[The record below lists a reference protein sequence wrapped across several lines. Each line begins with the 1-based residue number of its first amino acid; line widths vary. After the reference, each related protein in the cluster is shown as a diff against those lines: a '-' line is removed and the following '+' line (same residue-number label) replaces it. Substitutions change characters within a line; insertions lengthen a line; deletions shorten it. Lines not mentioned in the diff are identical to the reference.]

1 MLRKRLSQIR
11 ALRGGRKSLRRGQL
25 DNPDLEAL
33 ITGAVQRGNWGR
45 EQERLVVE
53 VGTGGGRG
61 STVAIHRALAASN
74 CPVRLVG
81 YEGDSELAMQASR
94 YWRDAQEVEVV
105 NEYFM
110 SREDIDLVVK
120 PWVAPADR
128 DAYLPEF
135 DALETKPNFLVTLP
149 PGPIDLLFVD
159 SVRYTHLAIMRAAAP
174 WLQPETLVVMEDD
187 IPGYG
192 ELANVESEFELLK
205 VARHEIGGHQWPLV
219 EFRIVTG
226 PGLGTLCRD
235 ASASS
240 GAARPAGL

>member
-1 MLRKRLSQIR
+1 MLRKRVSQIR
-11 ALRGGRKSLRRGQL
+11 ALRGRRTSLGRGQL

-33 ITGAVQRGNWGR
+33 IKRAVERGNWG
-45 EQERLVVE
+45 QERERCVVE

-74 CPVRLVG
+74 CLFRVIG
-81 YEGDSELAMQASR
+81 YEGDSELAMQASG
-94 YWRDAQEVEVV
+94 YWSDTQNAAVV

-110 SREDIDLVVK
+110 LREDIDLVVK
-120 PWVAPADR
+120 PWVATADR

-135 DALETKPNFLVTLP
+135 DALGKRANFLVTPP

-174 WLQPETLVVMEDD
+174 WLQPETVVVMEDD

-192 ELANVESEFELLK
+192 ELAIVASEFELRE

-226 PGLGTLCRD
+226 PGLGARGFD
-235 ASASS
+235 
-240 GAARPAGL
+240 AARS